1 MTRRPLLSLLCV
13 FAAVVCASLCANEPT
28 AIVEAPYQPDYAKG
42 LPEKHLWREVRE
54 NFLKNV
60 YPKILAR
67 HQLKLSCG
75 SCTTVYADFELNISL
90 AGTVKIRNV
99 TVAKA
104 CGQPM
109 NKKLKADFSRYLE
122 HYPYKPGLYGT
133 TVLLRLGTGLK
144 C

>member
-13 FAAVVCASLCANEPT
+13 FTAVVCASLCANEPT

-54 NFLKNV
+54 TFLKNE

-67 HQLKLSCG
+67 HHLKLNCS
-75 SCTTVYADFELNISL
+75 SCTTVYADFELQISL

-109 NKKLKADFSRYLE
+109 SKKLKADFSRYLE

>member
-1 MTRRPLLSLLCV
+1 MKRRPLLSLLCV
-13 FAAVVCASLCANEPT
+13 FTAVVCASLGANEPS

-54 NFLKNV
+54 TFLKNE
-60 YPKILAR
+60 YPKILER
-67 HQLKLSCG
+67 HHLKLNCS

-90 AGTVKIRNV
+90 AGKAEIRNIA
-99 TVAKA
+99 VAKA

-109 NKKLKADFSRYLE
+109 SKSLKRDISRYLE
-122 HYPYKPGLYGT
+122 RYPYKPGLYGK
-133 TVLLRLGTGLK
+133 TVMLRLGTGLK